1 MMLAKWLPQA
11 FLMSVHK
18 VTNKI
23 FHVMQIM
30 L

>member
-1 MMLAKWLPQA
+1 MMSAKWLPQA
-11 FLMSVHK
+11 FLISTHNVI
-18 VTNKI
+18 NKI